1 MKLIYIFVFILGATL
16 NSNAQTQGPRKVKGN
31 GRVIEK
37 ERRLPEF
44 DRIEISGN
52 IDATILNNDFQ
63 KKIMVN
69 GDINLQTLIKSKV
82 ENGTLY
88 LTYNNDV
95 IILSQTEPLKVRIPS
110 KKIKEIVLKDGA
122 KLTNLGAIETLQLK
136 IISTDNST
144 ADLRLKVDEVILDI
158 ENDSEIKLNGSANI
172 LKINYKGSKDFDAK
186 ELSNFFTEIELEGSG
201 NVYTNTVNGID
212 GNINGTGNLYYKA
225 TKTVNVTDN
234 GNGKAEKY

>member
-1 MKLIYIFVFILGATL
+1 MRILFIFIFLIGTTANIA
-16 NSNAQTQGPRKVKGN
+16 AQTPGPRKVKGN
-31 GRVIEK
+31 GKVMER

-52 IDATILNNDFQ
+52 IDATLLNNDFQ
-63 KKIMVN
+63 KKIMIN
-69 GDINLQTLIKSKV
+69 GDMNLQPLIKSKV

-88 LTYNNDV
+88 LTYNNNVV
-95 IILSQTEPLKVRIPS
+95 IISQTEPLKVRIPS
-110 KKIKEIVLKDGA
+110 KKIKEIILKDGA

-136 IISTDNST
+136 ITTTDNSS

-172 LKINYKGSKDFDAK
+172 LKINYKGSKDFDGK

-212 GNINGTGNLYYKA
+212 GNISGTGNLYYKA
-225 TKTVNVTDN
+225 TKTINVTEN
-234 GNGKAEKY
+234 GNGKSEKY

>member
-1 MKLIYIFVFILGATL
+1 
-16 NSNAQTQGPRKVKGN
+16 
-31 GRVIEK
+31 
-37 ERRLPEF
+37 
-44 DRIEISGN
+44 
-52 IDATILNNDFQ
+52 
-63 KKIMVN
+63 MVN

-88 LTYNNDV
+88 LTYNNNV

-136 IISTDNST
+136 ITSTDNST

>member
-16 NSNAQTQGPRKVKGN
+16 SGNAQTQGPRKVKGN

-88 LTYNNDV
+88 LTYNNNV
-95 IILSQTEPLKVRIPS
+95 VILSQTEPLKVRIPS
-110 KKIKEIVLKDGA
+110 KTIKEIIIKDGA
-122 KLTNLGAIETLQLK
+122 KVTNLGAIETQKLK
-136 IISTDNST
+136 IISTDNSS

-201 NVYTNTVNGID
+201 NIYTNTVNGID

-225 TKTVNVTDN
+225 TKTVNVTEN

>member
-1 MKLIYIFVFILGATL
+1 MRILFIFIFLIGTTANIA
-16 NSNAQTQGPRKVKGN
+16 AQTPGPRKVKGN
-31 GRVIEK
+31 GKVMER

-52 IDATILNNDFQ
+52 VDATLLNNDFQ
-63 KKIMVN
+63 KKIMIN
-69 GDINLQTLIKSKV
+69 GDMNLQPLIKSKV

-88 LTYNNDV
+88 LTYNNNVV
-95 IILSQTEPLKVRIPS
+95 IISQTEPLKVRIPS
-110 KKIKEIVLKDGA
+110 KKIKEIILKDGA

-136 IISTDNST
+136 ITTTDNSS

-172 LKINYKGSKDFDAK
+172 LKINYKGSKDFDGK

-201 NVYTNTVNGID
+201 NIYTNTVNGID
-212 GNINGTGNLYYKA
+212 GNISGTGNLYYKA
-225 TKTVNVTDN
+225 TKTINVTEN
-234 GNGKAEKY
+234 GNGKSEKY